1 MTDAITFTVTH
12 RGHAYPFSLPAS
24 TTLAALHAQLE
35 ELTSV
40 PPQMQKLL
48 WKGKKAINDDT
59 TLSQAGF
66 RNGMKIQMLGSTVEE
81 VGGLKAVEDERAKR
95 DRIMH
100 ERALKPQAKVCFL
113 NSRNSNTKVTDAY
126 TAKVDRFFF
135 FCIFAVP
142 FPQRCSPDASSR
154 PLLGPIYSG

>member
-24 TTLAALHAQLE
+24 TIFAVLHAQLE

-40 PPQMQKLL
+40 PPHMQKLL
-48 WKGKKAINDDT
+48 WKGKKATNDDT

-66 RNGMKIQMLGSTVEE
+66 RNGLKIQMLGSTAEE
-81 VGGLKAVEDERAKR
+81 VGGLKAVEDEHTKR
-95 DRIMH
+95 DQIMR
-100 ERALKPQAKVCFL
+100 ERALKPRFKVCSF
-113 NSRNSNTKVTDAY
+113 NSRNGNIKITDVYA
-126 TAKVDRFFF
+126 AKADRFFF

-142 FPQRCSPDASSR
+142 FPQYCSPNASSR
-154 PLLGPIYSG
+154 TLLGSIYP